1 MSFRPQQKQQ
11 PGHIFSL
18 KFKIRRLNESL
29 CYLIAGT
36 SCTKM
41 FCCSYKSFP
50 HTYRLEFSHGAF
62 FHSFHKGPFIGT
74 DIGSI
79 CDHYLTNSSSL
90 LRLFWC
96 QTICFYF
103 VVLVEKSKK
112 KMKEVRFYSYIRLP
126 ARLFFFHPRPSLCLS
141 AELEEASHVL
151 FISSQRIL
159 FGAVFLVLTQNQL
172 ERFEVTKTRP
182 NNIGMF

>member
-1 MSFRPQQKQQ
+1 
-11 PGHIFSL
+11 
-18 KFKIRRLNESL
+18 
-29 CYLIAGT
+29 
-36 SCTKM
+36 
-41 FCCSYKSFP
+41 
-50 HTYRLEFSHGAF
+50 
-62 FHSFHKGPFIGT
+62 
-74 DIGSI
+74 
-79 CDHYLTNSSSL
+79 
-90 LRLFWC
+90 
-96 QTICFYF
+96 
-103 VVLVEKSKK
+103 
-112 KMKEVRFYSYIRLP
+112 MKEVWFYSYIRLP